1 MSEKVR
7 TLTAVSSHESVA
19 AIVPLDSL
27 RPGYSPRLAGE
38 DAAHAQQL
46 AELDT
51 KLPRI
56 LVHRP
61 TMRIIDGMHRYRAA
75 TLRGA
80 RYIEVEFF
88 DGTEEMAFVRAVEA
102 NIAHGLPLS
111 YADRE
116 AAAIRIIA
124 SHPEW
129 SDRAIAASTG
139 LAARTVRSV
148 RATVS
153 AEKPQVNARIGLDG
167 RVRPLD
173 STAGRSLA
181 YELIKQR
188 PEAPLREIARRA
200 GIAVSTAHDV
210 RERLR
215 RGVDPVPDGV
225 RHKGSR
231 PNRSSR
237 ADRTR
242 SNGDARSPMSML
254 RGLQMDPALR
264 FTEAGRA
271 LLGWLSRNMVDQ
283 NEWMS
288 LVDSVPPHCANLVAD
303 LARDYAYAWREFSEE
318 LSRRG
323 PVA

>member
-7 TLTAVSSHESVA
+7 TLTAVNSRESVA

-38 DAAHAQQL
+38 DAAHAQRL

-56 LVHRP
+56 LVHRS

-80 RYIEVEFF
+80 KHIEVEFF
-88 DGTEEMAFVRAVEA
+88 DGSEEMAFVRAVEA
-102 NIAHGLPLS
+102 NVAHGLPLS

-148 RATVS
+148 RVTVS
-153 AEKPQVNARIGLDG
+153 AEKPQVNARLGLDG

-173 STAGRSLA
+173 SSAGRSLA
-181 YELIKQR
+181 YELIKER

-210 RERLR
+210 RERVR
-215 RGVDPVPDGV
+215 RGEDPVPDGV
-225 RHKGSR
+225 RRKWSR
-231 PNRSSR
+231 SNRSTR

-242 SNGDARSPMSML
+242 RDNARSPMSKL

-264 FTEAGRA
+264 FTEAGRV

-283 NEWMS
+283 NELTS
-288 LVDSVPPHCANLVAD
+288 LADSVPPHCVNLVAD
-303 LARDYAYAWREFSEE
+303 LARDYAFAWHEFSEE
-318 LSRRG
+318 LGRRG